1 MYLIFSTPLQ
11 SNSFRYLNCQEVFF
25 FRFEASGFC
34 YINDIVIGIL
44 ELLKYHKR
52 KVTHNHFSFLIF
64 KLTMVRYV
72 CLILFSTLSLVNI
85 FAIFGVDLKFLVFFN
100 TKNFELGILKIRKL
114 RMKNYRNLYGQWTL
128 NLNMFFEICIV

>member
-1 MYLIFSTPLQ
+1 MIFWVFIVNLGVLSNFSICMYLIFSTPLQ

-72 CLILFSTLSLVNI
+72 CLILFLTLSLVNI

-100 TKNFELGILKIRKL
+100 TKISN
-114 RMKNYRNLYGQWTL
+114 
-128 NLNMFFEICIV
+128 